1 VWDNTFPLRLILAN
15 VWEGGGGKAVSTLT
29 VEHAKSP
36 ESAMAAARFANIA
49 TGVHTQ

>member
-1 VWDNTFPLRLILAN
+1 MWDNTFPLRLILAN
-15 VWEGGGGKAVSTLT
+15 VWEGVGKAVSTLT

-36 ESAMAAARFANIA
+36 ESAMAAARSANIA